1 MLFQVFVNAMIV
13 GSIYAL
19 VAVGFVLT
27 YTTTK
32 FLNFGHGA
40 TVALSAYLFLVSFD
54 YVGYFGAFIVACL
67 SAVLFNFVIY
77 KFLYQR
83 LMGKKASKVIL
94 LLVSF
99 GVLIAVESIIQIV
112 FSASPRRLNIP
123 IKEGLSFFGARIT
136 EIQIFIVLITIL
148 ILVVVWYVMK
158 KTKVG
163 LGLRAIADNPDLA
176 EIYGINSKKIIVA
189 SFMIA
194 GVLGAI
200 AGMAISLDY
209 VITPTVGTGYMIKG
223 FVGAVTG
230 GLNTV
235 YGSIFGSYVVGLF
248 ENYGAWFFNS
258 GYKDAIA
265 FFLLFIMLIVRPQGL
280 FGIKKGIRG

>member
-1 MLFQVFVNAMIV
+1 M
-13 GSIYAL
+13 
-19 VAVGFVLT
+19 AVGFVLT

-32 FLNFGHGA
+32 FINFGHGA

-54 YVGYFGAFIVACL
+54 YLGYVGAFVVACL
-67 SAVLFNFVIY
+67 SAVLFNFLIY
-77 KFLYQR
+77 QYLYKR
-83 LMGKKASKVIL
+83 LMGNNASKVIL

-123 IKEGLSFFGARIT
+123 ITEGLSFFGARIT
-136 EIQIFIVLITIL
+136 SIQIFIVAITVLLLIA
-148 ILVVVWYVMK
+148 VWYVMK
-158 KTKVG
+158 KTKIG
-163 LGLRAIADNPDLA
+163 LGLRAIADNSDLA
-176 EIYGINSKKIIVA
+176 EVYGLNSKKIIVA

-209 VITPTVGTGYMIKG
+209 VITPTVGTSYMIKG

-230 GLNTV
+230 GLNTI
-235 YGSIFGSYVVGLF
+235 YGSILGSYVVGLF
-248 ENYGAWFFNS
+248 ENYGAWFFSS

-265 FFLLFIMLIVRPQGL
+265 FFLLFLMLIIRPQGL
-280 FGIKKGIRG
+280 FGVKKGIRG